1 LNEWL
6 LKKSFKLFKCRRE
19 FLTSRL
25 VRQGYHSPVN
35 QIVMT
40 QIILIEIMYLNQ
52 IHMMAVNCLTPIIG

>member
-1 LNEWL
+1 MATI
-6 LKKSFKLFKCRRE
+6 KIVHTFKCRKE

-40 QIILIEIMYLNQ
+40 QINLIE
-52 IHMMAVNCLTPIIG
+52 AVHLSHRAWW